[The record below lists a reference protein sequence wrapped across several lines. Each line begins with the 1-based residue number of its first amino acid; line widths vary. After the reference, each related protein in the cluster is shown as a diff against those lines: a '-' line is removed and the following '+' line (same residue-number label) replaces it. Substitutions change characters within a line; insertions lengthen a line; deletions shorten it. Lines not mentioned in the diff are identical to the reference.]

1 MKEFL
6 QCLLMLLLLLG
17 FFFFFLVMGSKR
29 SRVGCSVVQVCTS
42 KSIISLEH
50 LLF

>member
-1 MKEFL
+1 
-6 QCLLMLLLLLG
+6 MLIDATTSLG